1 MKNQKNYDDKIKENN
16 FNLEEIEKEEM
27 KQFDIQ
33 LKNMHITI
41 KCIKEFLL

>member
-27 KQFDIQ
+27 KQFDI
-33 LKNMHITI
+33 
-41 KCIKEFLL
+41 